1 MVKNCDLGLENAF
14 YFVFSRPFSD
24 PLEIPPSR
32 LLGPYETSF
41 GSLTQQII
49 NQ

>member
-1 MVKNCDLGLENAF
+1 MNSGLKGAVFVLPYFIVKYL
-14 YFVFSRPFSD
+14 SD

-41 GSLTQQII
+41 GPLTQQII